1 MTDFVT
7 VEPAHEMRPEFAL
20 WALAQSPPLN
30 TSSASGFDVPI
41 GLYPSIPEKLL
52 NGAYVDGYHYNRP
65 SPQPVAAKPVV
76 APPEPLAAEVA
87 AKQADEAEAEPTP
100 TMPDRKRRTRAR
112 KAAE

>member
-20 WALAQSPPLN
+20 WALAQSPPIM
-30 TSSASGFDVPI
+30 TSSASGFDVPVN
-41 GLYPSIPEKLL
+41 LYPSIPGKLL

-76 APPEPLAAEVA
+76 APPEPVTAAPLPTE
-87 AKQADEAEAEPTP
+87 AKPLTAEA
-100 TMPDRKRRTRAR
+100 KRRTRAR
-112 KAAE
+112 KAPRE